1 MMGSRD
7 RQKQLWS
14 YRVNLDKR
22 VRSDHP
28 LRKFNELLELDFVRE
43 EVANFYGTKGNVSE
57 DPAASSTALLNPEVP
72 SFVLDEST
80 RNCRAVLRSMSR
92 WPGLKTRHQLDDS
105 TSDLSAP
112 EFSPSSVAA
121 GRNAYLQNASHV
133 SGLSASTNAHIWDR
147 SISTEGS
154 QFRDVRF
161 AFLLPA
167 KFDWL
172 APNVPRSRR

>member
-1 MMGSRD
+1 MRAATLPATRPKSTDGP
-7 RQKQLWS
+7 
-14 YRVNLDKR
+14 NGT
-22 VRSDHP
+22 SDH
-28 LRKFNELLELDFVRE
+28 LETATPRRPSSFSKSLSSTPR
-43 EVANFYGTKGNVSE
+43 
-57 DPAASSTALLNPEVP
+57 ASSTALLNPEVP

-80 RNCRAVLRSMSR
+80 RNCRAVLRSMPR